1 MTPWQRYRPH
11 PLALLAA
18 LGLLPGTAF
27 ARSFSVVPEPSTV
40 VLMAVGL
47 AGLGAVVHKTRHK

>member
-47 AGLGAVVHKTRHK
+47 AGLGAVVHKTRRK